1 MFSTERLTVV
11 ILNLLTIIVFVKQ
24 RQLQSQSKYLII
36 HQAIVDL
43 LVGLVYGPLMIEWSG
58 SFNCDL
64 WEYNRN
70 DITLLSI
77 LELVLGLQVYQVS
90 LLNLA
95 VISLERV
102 HATVRP
108 FKHRFLKK
116 WVYGVIITV
125 IWLVP
130 AIMNSILSGIVPS
143 TFFGTYYELIV
154 FAFYFTLL
162 LVVVICYTSICLRVR
177 CNRHPRQHGA
187 AGVREKKLT
196 GTLFLVTF
204 GSLITF
210 LPEMVF
216 WGFWASSPELD
227 FSFYNPISFNFFIV
241 TKTFVMAN
249 SLINPIIYAIR
260 MPEVRTGILVL

>member
-70 DITLLSI
+70 DITLLFI

-102 HATVRP
+102 HATFRP
-108 FKHRFLKK
+108 FEHRFIKK
-116 WVYGVIITV
+116 WVYGVMIIIIWLLLSVMSTFIITHSDD
-125 IWLVP
+125 I
-130 AIMNSILSGIVPS
+130 
-143 TFFGTYYELIV
+143 FGLIS
-154 FAFYFTLL
+154 FAFFLFFFLL
-162 LVVVICYTSICLRVR
+162 SLYVIFLSIAKSGVVVILNAMAQPAWGQENCFVFKTHL
-177 CNRHPRQHGA
+177 
-187 AGVREKKLT
+187 L
-196 GTLFLVTF
+196 
-204 GSLITF
+204 
-210 LPEMVF
+210 LPL
-216 WGFWASSPELD
+216 G
-227 FSFYNPISFNFFIV
+227 
-241 TKTFVMAN
+241 
-249 SLINPIIYAIR
+249 R
-260 MPEVRTGILVL
+260 